1 MANASEIIGKRLYH
15 AGCRWA
21 FGIPGG
27 EVLFL
32 MEGLKKSGVEFVLT
46 KHENTADARPTP
58 DLHVILGFFAYDTL
72 SSTDLAGR
80 KCRPREG
87 RSPY

>member
-27 EVLFL
+27 EVLVL
-32 MEGLKKSGVEFVLT
+32 MDGLKKSGVEFHV
-46 KHENTADARPTP
+46 KHYGSK
-58 DLHVILGFFAYDTL
+58 L
-72 SSTDLAGR
+72 
-80 KCRPREG
+80 
-87 RSPY
+87 